1 MFASVNIFKR
11 QRQSR
16 RDDLISLVYILAYF
30 LNGKL
35 SWLKKIKRTDP
46 DYLEKVGKIKE
57 EIALTTICEKKAV
70 CLFDFASEV
79 FKLKFEEEPNY
90 GKLKFMLTV
99 ALLQQN
105 QLVDNHF
112 EWSKWKQLKPQ

>member
-30 LNGKL
+30 LNGRL

-57 EIALTTICEKKAV
+57 EIALTTICEKKAE

-90 GKLKFMLTV
+90 AKLKFMLTV

-105 QLVDNHF
+105 LLVDNHF